1 MTQINWLMDYLLQLK
16 NVIYKFIHDTLS
28 LPILQMFFNRLP
40 SMCVVNKE
48 NIVSLFYSFYPI
60 FVAQNWKLSQPR

>member
-48 NIVSLFYSFYPI
+48 NIVRLFYSFYPCG
-60 FVAQNWKLSQPR
+60 AKLET

>member
-48 NIVSLFYSFYPI
+48 NIVSLFHSFYPCG
-60 FVAQNWKLSQPR
+60 AKLET

>member
-40 SMCVVNKE
+40 SMRVVNKE
-48 NIVSLFYSFYPI
+48 NIVSLFHSFYPCG
-60 FVAQNWKLSQPR
+60 AKLET

>member
-16 NVIYKFIHDTLS
+16 NVIYKFIHDSLS
-28 LPILQMFFNRLP
+28 LPILQVFFNRLP

-48 NIVSLFYSFYPI
+48 NIVSLFFI
-60 FVAQNWKLSQPR
+60 VFICVEQNWKLSQPR